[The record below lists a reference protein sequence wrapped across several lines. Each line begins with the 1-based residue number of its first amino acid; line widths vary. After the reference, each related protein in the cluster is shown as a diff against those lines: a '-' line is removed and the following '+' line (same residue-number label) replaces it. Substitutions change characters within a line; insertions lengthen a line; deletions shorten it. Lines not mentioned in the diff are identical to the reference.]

1 MLPRVAT
8 GKEATPPKFY
18 AFLLFLLCTQI
29 YFVSCETVRSFWKP
43 KEDFIKTLE
52 LPDWVLDSSIK
63 LRIFSD
69 FPNTVNPEDALPED
83 DIASFAN
90 QVRVLLAAS
99 PAAMRDI
106 YKMAGC
112 LDGSELVGIRG
123 NKITESQEDIW
134 YGLCR
139 SGAQDTVVFR
149 VFDMGNDQLYRL
161 YEDELVKNWEES
173 KKNMNTNPDKA
184 VRLANRIIEHE
195 PAHPG
200 ARRLL
205 GNLYLKSG
213 YCPGAVR
220 NYRIY
225 LRILPRT
232 PEKDR
237 INSLIKKTCSESLI
251 PKKKEQ
257 KEFSEDLPTI
267 EESGN

>member
-1 MLPRVAT
+1 MAT
-8 GKEATPPKFY
+8 VKEAHLPKICV
-18 AFLLFLLCTQI
+18 FLLLFMAGMSAT
-29 YFVSCETVRSFWKP
+29 SCETLRSFWKP
-43 KEDFIKTLE
+43 KDDFVKTLN
-52 LPDWVLDSSIK
+52 LPDWVLESSIK

-69 FPNTVNPEDALPED
+69 FPNTVNPEDAMPED

-90 QVRVLLAAS
+90 QSRVLLAAS

-123 NKITESQEDIW
+123 NKLTDSQEDIW
-134 YGLCR
+134 YGLCK
-139 SGAQDTVVFR
+139 SGAQDTIVFK
-149 VFDMGNDQLYRL
+149 VFEMGNDDLYRL
-161 YEDELVKNWEES
+161 YEDELTKNWEES
-173 KKNMNTNPDKA
+173 KKNMNSNPDKA
-184 VRLANRIIEHE
+184 VRLATRIVEHE
-195 PAHPG
+195 PSHPG

-205 GNLYLKSG
+205 GSLYLKAG
-213 YCPGAVR
+213 YCPGAIR

-232 PEKDR
+232 PEKSR
-237 INSLIKKTCSESLI
+237 IDDLIRKSCKESLI
-251 PKKKEQ
+251 PKKQEP

>member
-1 MLPRVAT
+1 MAT
-8 GKEATPPKFY
+8 GKEASLPKFY
-18 AFLLFLLCTQI
+18 ASLVLLIVFQT
-29 YFVSCETVRSFWKP
+29 YFASCETIRSYWKP
-43 KEDFIKTLE
+43 KDDFIKSLE

-83 DIASFAN
+83 DIASYAN
-90 QVRVLLAAS
+90 QARILLAAS
-99 PAAMRDI
+99 PAAMKDI

-123 NKITESQEDIW
+123 NKITDAQEDVWFGI
-134 YGLCR
+134 CR

-173 KKNMNTNPDKA
+173 KKNINTNPDKA
-184 VRLANRIIEHE
+184 IRLANRIVEHE
-195 PAHPG
+195 PSHPG

-205 GNLYLKSG
+205 GSLYLKSG
-213 YCPGAVR
+213 YCVGAVR

-225 LRILPRT
+225 LRIVPRSS
-232 PEKDR
+232 EKEK
-237 INSLIKKTCSESLI
+237 IHALLKKSCAESLV
-251 PKKKEQ
+251 PKKPET
-257 KEFSEDLPTI
+257 KEFSEDLPTL
-267 EESGN
+267 EETGS

>member
-1 MLPRVAT
+1 MAT
-8 GKEATPPKFY
+8 GKEETKSKFY
-18 AFLLFLLCTQI
+18 GFLILILLLQTHI
-29 YFVSCETVRSFWKP
+29 VSCETLKSYWKP
-43 KEDFIKTLE
+43 KDDFVKSLE

-83 DIASFAN
+83 DIASYAN
-90 QVRVLLAAS
+90 QSRILLAAS

-123 NKITESQEDIW
+123 NKITETQEDIW
-134 YGLCR
+134 YGICR
-139 SGAQDTVVFR
+139 SGAPDTVVFR

-173 KKNMNTNPDKA
+173 KKNANSNPDKA
-184 VRLANRIIEHE
+184 IRLANKILEHE

-205 GNLYLKSG
+205 GSLYLKSG

-232 PEKDR
+232 PEKEK
-237 INSLIKKTCSESLI
+237 IHSLLRKSCSDSLV
-251 PKKKEQ
+251 PKKQET